1 MSTYKI
7 PTKRSK
13 SAMQTDRKTEHTEIQ
28 NKIVLLLVMLPTP
41 NRRAKAIV
49 LVKMLPIEIGLCL
62 LNRTFLI
69 WFLFFRFPSL
79 HCHFIDIKTTD
90 LLSPDSSQIQKK
102 KKNGGDSSQNKTHLR
117 IVHLLFKRMK
127 CFVFFFKSAFN
138 FFLHNSLS

>member
-41 NRRAKAIV
+41 NKRAKAIV
-49 LVKMLPIEIGLCL
+49 LVKML

-69 WFLFFRFPSL
+69 
-79 HCHFIDIKTTD
+79 
-90 LLSPDSSQIQKK
+90 
-102 KKNGGDSSQNKTHLR
+102 
-117 IVHLLFKRMK
+117 
-127 CFVFFFKSAFN
+127 
-138 FFLHNSLS
+138 